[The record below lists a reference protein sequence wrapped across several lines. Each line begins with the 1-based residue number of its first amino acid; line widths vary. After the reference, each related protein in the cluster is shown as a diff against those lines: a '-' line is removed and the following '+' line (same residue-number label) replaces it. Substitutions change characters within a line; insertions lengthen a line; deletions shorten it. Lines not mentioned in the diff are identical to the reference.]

1 MKYGYTRISHRSQ
14 NLSRQTQSL
23 TEYGVDELYEEI
35 QSGRD
40 DSRPVFQQ
48 LLQKLQP
55 HDVIVIHSLDR
66 LMRSTIH
73 LLKVV
78 NELREKEVGLVSLN
92 EPWLDISGENPQ
104 SEFLLTIFAAVAQL
118 ERQNT
123 LVRQREGIEIAKL
136 KGDVQF
142 GRPKKNRK
150 KIDHA
155 IQLHREKKHTVKEIE
170 QITGVSKSTLYR
182 ELAKEKTK

>member
-1 MKYGYTRISHRSQ
+1 MKYGYARISHRSQ
-14 NLSRQTQSL
+14 NLSRQIESL
-23 TEYGVDELYEEI
+23 REHGVDELYEEI

-40 DSRPVFQQ
+40 EERPVFQQ
-48 LLQKLQP
+48 LLQKVQP
-55 HDVIVIHSLDR
+55 NDVIVIHSLDR

-78 NELREKEVGLVSLN
+78 NELKEKEVNLVSLN

-104 SEFLLTIFAAVAQL
+104 SEFMLTIFSAVAQL

-123 LVRQREGIEIAKL
+123 KLRQKEGIEVARL

-142 GRPKKNRK
+142 GRPKKSPK
-150 KIDHA
+150 KIEHA
-155 IQLHREKKHTVKEIE
+155 IKLHQEKKHTVREIE
-170 QITGVSKSTLYR
+170 QITGVSKTTLYR
-182 ELAKEKTK
+182 ELKKQ